1 MESFGNIVVN
11 TWQFWTVAAVV
22 LFIIEIFTSGFFI
35 ATFAIGALCTVPAAL
50 ITDTLN
56 IQLLVF
62 AAATTLTY
70 IYIRPLAKKYFFK
83 KQAEVATNVD
93 ALIGKKAKVIETI
106 DPLNSKGRVKLIGGE
121 DWKAL
126 SADESVIEKDAVVE
140 IVAVDGA
147 KVTVRKVQS

>member
-22 LFIIEIFTSGFFI
+22 LFIIEIFTPGFFI

-50 ITDTLN
+50 LTDNLN

-62 AAATTLTY
+62 VIATTLTY

-83 KQAEVATNVD
+83 KQTEVATNVD

-106 DPLNSKGRVKLIGGE
+106 DPINSKGRIKLIGGE

-126 SADESVIEKDAVVE
+126 SADESVIEKDSVVE